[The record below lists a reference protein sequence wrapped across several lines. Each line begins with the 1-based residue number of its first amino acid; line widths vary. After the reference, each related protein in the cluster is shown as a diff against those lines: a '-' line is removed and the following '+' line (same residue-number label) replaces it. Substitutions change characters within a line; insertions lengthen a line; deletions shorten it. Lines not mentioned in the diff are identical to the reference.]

1 MNPIV
6 TGQLLGG
13 VTGVG
18 VGVGA
23 SKLYTKMTGKTAGA
37 PASLAHIL
45 TNDKLDKQG
54 KADVIKEQLIE
65 SGKDTLKLGATA
77 AGIGGA
83 AALACAK
90 SSKAAGFF
98 ATAKTKIGNMLSK
111 VSVGGKDLKE
121 MVKGTKIFDK
131 FNKLPAPA
139 KVAIAVGA
147 GVVALVAPLAT
158 LVSSQKAG
166 YIEGKHE
173 ANSLKRSLNNENF
186 LAKKCVAYKDG
197 YKMGCVA

>member
-1 MNPIV
+1 MNPII
-6 TGQLLGG
+6 TAQLLGG
-13 VTGVG
+13 ATGVG
-18 VGVGA
+18 LGVGT
-23 SKLYTKMTGKTAGA
+23 SKLYTKMTGKPAGA

-45 TNDKLDKQG
+45 TNDKLDKQA
-54 KADVIKEQLIE
+54 KKDVVKEQLVE

-90 SSKAAGFF
+90 SSKAAAFF
-98 ATAKTKIGNMLSK
+98 ASTKTKIGNVLSK
-111 VSVGGKDLKE
+111 VSISGKNLKDL
-121 MVKGTKIFDK
+121 VKSTKVFDK
-131 FNKLPAPA
+131 FNSLPAPA

-158 LVSSQKAG
+158 LVSSQKSG

-173 ANSLKRSLNNENF
+173 ADALKRNNSENM
-186 LAKKCVAYKDG
+186 LAANKCVAYKENT
-197 YKMGCVA
+197 KVGCVA